1 MEVKHLNPD
10 NLKRLGKL
18 QKLTENYTSAIKFH

>member
-18 QKLTENYTSAIKFH
+18 QKLQEQKIMILM